1 MAADTI
7 TSGTTNANG
16 ELDQYLY
23 LTYKDGADFLMPEKA
38 CAYMKSN
45 VRSKVELDRYSYSA
59 NPFEAYAAGN
69 PTFASGATKAMRALD
84 PSECKRTVSGLYS
97 PNSWIKEWE
106 KYAPTGTLTN
116 LRLNQNITRYTFE
129 LALNAA
135 WTQEAK
141 LFWQGNKASLDP
153 TLVFQN
159 GILKK
164 IDANSDGDIVFIPS
178 IGAVLKTNI
187 VDILWSM
194 YKAMPLK
201 FRDDPDYKF
210 HLSYNLFDLI
220 NEFDID
226 IKKTTYGVLGNAF
239 KNIFIN
245 KRIVPYIGMPD
256 THIIGARTTGTEDS
270 NFVYA
275 NYFGLDAEMQSIQA
289 AKIDNL
295 GTQWG
300 YRVDF
305 MADVQYRCGEDITA
319 YVV

>member
-1 MAADTI
+1 MAATVNPGA
-7 TSGTTNANG
+7 TNYSGT
-16 ELDQYLY
+16 LDSYLY
-23 LTYKDGADFLMPEKA
+23 LTFKDNADFLRSDKA
-38 CAYMKSN
+38 CAYMKSGI
-45 VRSKVELDRYSYSA
+45 RSTLQLDKLVYTK
-59 NPFEAYAAGN
+59 NPYEPYVVGN
-69 PTFASGATKAMRALD
+69 PTFASGANKSKRELNPASNKRTISGTID
-84 PSECKRTVSGLYS
+84 PSE
-97 PNSWIKEWE
+97 WIEEWD

-116 LRLNQNITRYTFE
+116 LRAAPQIVQSVFE
-129 LALNAA
+129 LAMNAA
-135 WTQEAK
+135 KEQEEL
-141 LFWQGNKASLDP
+141 LFWQGDKLSGTPALTYQDG
-153 TLVFQN
+153 L
-159 GILKK
+159 IKK
-164 IDANSDGDIVFIPS
+164 IDTNSDGDIVFIPS